1 MANGAPFTAL
11 ESAFLIPLI
20 PIVIFPVIAI
30 LGQVNH
36 GDEAWRERFKE
47 GGMIAL
53 CSLAITLSLTIWLA
67 IEFFTNGASF
77 EEPLRQSVF
86 NWINFDTITQDAAG
100 NWIHLQK

>member
-1 MANGAPFTAL
+1 MMSDNKTSEMRFLPIIGLCMLFPFLRMFGGEMANGAPFTAL

-30 LGQVNH
+30 LGQVNR
-36 GDEAWRERFKE
+36 GDEAWRDRFKE

-67 IEFFTNGASF
+67 
-77 EEPLRQSVF
+77 
-86 NWINFDTITQDAAG
+86 
-100 NWIHLQK
+100 